1 MEKTIHNPDG
11 FKNNE
16 NNSKGSV
23 GKAQII
29 FYAQAVGRKMLKY
42 CLVVILLIALA
53 AAFGYYRVA
62 KSYVPM
68 YRATG
73 SFYAVQNV
81 SEESTVIDSIYNR
94 DSSLGK
100 RFIST
105 YVYVLTSNSMT
116 SKMYEYL
123 GGEIP
128 RGTIRSS
135 ISIQQEGDSEIMKVT
150 STTTD
155 PEMSKKI
162 VQAMLAVA
170 PDMLNETIQTGNI
183 SVVDDARA
191 NYAPIAETSF
201 VTTPIIYGVIMLV
214 LVACFFTVIEVFSA
228 KIKSPSQV
236 SERLGIPV
244 IGVVPK
250 WGFYSKWAISRK
262 KKEKKLRPYIVLKN
276 ADFSF
281 VEAYKAIRTK
291 LEGFAMKKNYHVFLF
306 TSARDGEGKTT
317 TVINV
322 ATALA
327 RKGRSVLVIDCDF
340 RYSYLPK
347 VLGGGENSATALSDV
362 FDGKAKREDVIK
374 MVVPFNFYTLLLKG
388 NFFESSDLL
397 GSPEMKKL
405 IDDLKKEFEY
415 ILIDAPSIG
424 NFSDALALSEFSDAM
439 ICVIKENFAKSQEIG
454 KSLAGIV
461 DCNAELI
468 GCILNDSTDAS
479 AIFGYG
485 QYKKYYRRKGYKY
498 NKKGYG
504 SGYGGYSGGY
514 GYGYGGYG
522 YSDGYGGYGYGTG
535 GYGYGSGY
543 GYGGGYGSYG
553 GYGGGYGGYGSGGYG
568 GYGGYGGGY
577 GYGGYGDG
585 GYNREAGN
593 VKTTRYYPNDNIEN
607 TDV

>member
-1 MEKTIHNPDG
+1 MEKTIYNPNG

-16 NNSKGSV
+16 QNTQGSF
-23 GKAQII
+23 GKSQII
-29 FYAQAVGRKMLKY
+29 FYAQSVGRKMLKY
-42 CLVVILLIALA
+42 IVVVILLVALA
-53 AAFGYYRVA
+53 AFYGYYRVA
-62 KSYVPM
+62 SSYVPM
-68 YRATG
+68 YKATG
-73 SFYAVQNV
+73 SFYAVQNT
-81 SEESTVIDSIYNR
+81 SAESTVLDSLYNGET
-94 DSSLGK
+94 SLGK

-105 YVYVLTSNSMT
+105 YIYVLTSNNMIT
-116 SKMYEYL
+116 KMYDHL

-128 RGTIRSS
+128 KGTIKGSLS
-135 ISIQQEGDSEIMKVT
+135 IKQEGDSEIMKVT

-170 PDMLNETIQTGNI
+170 PDILNETIQTGNI

-191 NYAPIAETSF
+191 TYTPIAETSF

-214 LVACFFTVIEVFSA
+214 AIAVFFVALEVFSA
-228 KIKSPSQV
+228 KIKSPAQV
-236 SERLGIPV
+236 SNKLGIPV
-244 IGVVPK
+244 LGVVPK
-250 WGFYSKWAISRK
+250 WGFYSKWSFSK
-262 KKEKKLRPYIVLKN
+262 KKKDKKLRPYIVLKN

-291 LEGFAMKKNYHVFLF
+291 IEGFAMKKNYRVFLF

-347 VLGGGENSATALSDV
+347 VLGGGENSATQLSDI
-362 FDGKAKREDVIK
+362 FDGKTKREDIIK

-405 IDDLKKEFEY
+405 VEDLRKEFEY

-439 ICVIKENFAKSQEIG
+439 ICVIKENFATSQEIG

-461 DCNAELI
+461 DCNADLI
-468 GCILNDSTDAS
+468 GCIRNDSTDAS
-479 AIFGYG
+479 SIFGYG

-498 NKKGYG
+498 NKNYA
-504 SGYGGYSGGY
+504 

-522 YSDGYGGYGYGTG
+522 YGGYGDGYGGYGYGTG
-535 GYGYGSGY
+535 GYGT
-543 GYGGGYGSYG
+543 
-553 GYGGGYGGYGSGGYG
+553 
-568 GYGGYGGGY
+568 GGY
-577 GYGGYGDG
+577 GYGGYGYGYGNSYG
-585 GYNREAGN
+585 GYGGYGYGGYGYGYGGYGERGYRKESGN
-593 VKTTRYYPNDNIEN
+593 VKSSEYSEN
-607 TDV
+607 NGFDRTDV